1 MKLMSGYLSTGIA
14 DEDEPRG
21 ARIDGK
27 LALEGEIQ
35 RRKKTENLQCHF
47 VPLCCHFLQTVKP
60 AAAAEKTATPTAEEP
75 AEETAPVAK
84 AAGVK
89 AAVAKLSSVAKSVVV
104 NPGATTKPAAVA
116 KPAVVAKPA
125 AVVAGADN
133 GTVASPAAQPRRS
146 GGIAIGGSLSATSP
160 SALLKSPGTRPV
172 PTVRSPIVLPVQRRP
187 ERLAKITSAGPVYR
201 ASPVMHPRAG
211 SIGNSPA
218 MRPRGGS
225 IGSSPAMRPRT
236 GSIGSSPA
244 TAPQANPMKQRL
256 LRKLDIKP
264 HQSPRRS
271 AMQLQQRTRRNQDGP
286 ASPLLLGGKSAPET
300 DKEVPEVQLDAQ
312 QSRGATTTR
321 ATRARPAPAKKKQP
335 VPVKRRK
342 TSETTSVQTS
352 ASASPTPQRRSLRR
366 KAKRAQVYRE
376 TDGSGSSGSEADD
389 DQDEDVN
396 PDDFDLPEDEMNVY
410 VPARER
416 ATMWAK
422 SLLTKGD
429 GDEGEGNTEG
439 ETSQALVVRE
449 KKTPT
454 RRKRSNS
461 TSSSV
466 ASVVAG
472 IGGGILP
479 RSKMEELMKKEPSQM
494 TMGELALTVPKGRR
508 MKRHEREEAAS
519 DTPLLTGSAAE
530 ASSSL
535 LNVNALNRVRSLSV
549 SSESAAF
556 AGSLVTPQVQ
566 IIDGQMVVMENTIK
580 LGDELQRTA
589 DALGEG
595 SVGGE
600 SGLPPRHSGA
610 RYNSS
615 HPNGPGKRWGKEET
629 KQFYYCLSQV
639 GPNFSM
645 MATLFPTRKR
655 KELKSKF
662 KYEEKNHAK
671 LIEIALR
678 ASTAP
683 LDTEMVDVISQ
694 MVDKEDQRK
703 LEAQKKKRKPRS
715 QLDLLRA
722 GQEDDTASVV
732 SSVVSSPMST
742 PVHTE
747 EFVETLND
755 EDLFPPSRRNSFDF
769 SG

>member
-1 MKLMSGYLSTGIA
+1 MAS
-14 DEDEPRG
+14 R
-21 ARIDGK
+21 
-27 LALEGEIQ
+27 
-35 RRKKTENLQCHF
+35 
-47 VPLCCHFLQTVKP
+47 VPLLVKSKGRKPSRVSIAPRAKPSNAPRTKRP
-60 AAAAEKTATPTAEEP
+60 ATAGSDKPQSNAAEAVEP
-75 AEETAPVAK
+75 AEVQKSIAKPTATTEKKSTPNTRNTAQSETPVAK
-84 AAGVK
+84 SAGP
-89 AAVAKLSSVAKSVVV
+89 KSVSIGTASTVTKLTV
-104 NPGATTKPAAVA
+104 ATEPTSAATTSES
-116 KPAVVAKPA
+116 
-125 AVVAGADN
+125 
-133 GTVASPAAQPRRS
+133 TVPRRA
-146 GGIAIGGSLSATSP
+146 GGIAIGGSLSTP
-160 SALLKSPGTRPV
+160 SSILKSPGARPV
-172 PTVRSPIVLPVQRRP
+172 PPVRSPIVLPVQRRP

-201 ASPVMHPRAG
+201 PSPVMRPRAC
-211 SIGNSPA
+211 
-218 MRPRGGS
+218 S
-225 IGSSPAMRPRT
+225 IGSSPGIRPRT
-236 GSIGSSPA
+236 GSSPGMG
-244 TAPQANPMKQRL
+244 PQNAMKQRM

-271 AMQLQQRTRRNQDGP
+271 MMQQIRNQDGP
-286 ASPLLLGGKSAPET
+286 TSPLMLGGKPSAGNK
-300 DKEVPEVQLDAQ
+300 DVPEVHLEAQ
-312 QSRGATTTR
+312 QARRATTTKPR
-321 ATRARPAPAKKKQP
+321 ATAKKR

-342 TSETTSVQTS
+342 TGPTTSVPTKS
-352 ASASPTPQRRSLRR
+352 KSETPQRKSLRR
-366 KAKRAQVYRE
+366 KAKRSTYRE
-376 TDGSGSSGSEADD
+376 TDDSGSSASELDD
-389 DQDEDVN
+389 DRDEDVDPN
-396 PDDFDLPEDEMNVY
+396 DLELPEDEMNVY

-422 SLLTKGD
+422 SLLDKD
-429 GDEGEGNTEG
+429 KEGEDKED
-439 ETSQALVVRE
+439 EASQAMVVRE
-449 KKTPT
+449 KKAPT
-454 RRKRSNS
+454 RRKRS
-461 TSSSV
+461 TSNASSV
-466 ASVVAG
+466 SSIVTG
-472 IGGGILP
+472 IGGGIIP
-479 RSKMEELMKKEPSQM
+479 RSKLEELLKKEPSQM

-519 DTPLLTGSAAE
+519 DTPLLTDASGEGSN
-530 ASSSL
+530 L

-589 DALGEG
+589 DALGET

-600 SGLPPRHSGA
+600 NTGLPPRHSGS

-683 LDTEMVDVISQ
+683 LDSEMVDVISQ
-694 MVDKEDQRK
+694 MVDKEAQRK
-703 LEAQKKKRKPRS
+703 LEAKKKRKSRS
-715 QLDLLRA
+715 QIGLR

-732 SSVVSSPMST
+732 SSRVSSPAST
-742 PVHTE
+742 PQVHTE

-755 EDLFPPSRRNSFDF
+755 EDLFPPSRRGSFDF

>member
-1 MKLMSGYLSTGIA
+1 MASASRVPLLVKSKGRKPSRLPIA
-14 DEDEPRG
+14 PR
-21 ARIDGK
+21 AKPSNAPRAKRPAAVERDNPQNDAVQTMMTPEAKKATGK
-27 LALEGEIQ
+27 LVGTTQ
-35 RRKKTENLQCHF
+35 KTPSSSVKIAARNAA
-47 VPLCCHFLQTVKP
+47 PTVKI
-60 AAAAEKTATPTAEEP
+60 AAATPSA
-75 AEETAPVAK
+75 VAK
-84 AAGVK
+84 ASVTVVK
-89 AAVAKLSSVAKSVVV
+89 PSLIAK
-104 NPGATTKPAAVA
+104 PKPAAVSN
-116 KPAVVAKPA
+116 PA
-125 AVVAGADN
+125 AIVTTATVADA
-133 GTVASPAAQPRRS
+133 TASPAAQPRRA
-146 GGIAIGGSLSATSP
+146 GGISVGGSLSATSP
-160 SALLKSPGTRPV
+160 SAASKSLGTRPV

-201 ASPVMHPRAG
+201 ASPVM
-211 SIGNSPA
+211 
-218 MRPRGGS
+218 RPRGGS
-225 IGSSPAMRPRT
+225 IGSSPAVRPRG

-244 TAPQANPMKQRL
+244 TGPQANPMKQRL

-271 AMQLQQRTRRNQDGP
+271 AMQQQQNLRNQDGP
-286 ASPLLLGGKSAPET
+286 ASPLMLGGKPASDDGKDIP
-300 DKEVPEVQLDAQ
+300 DVQLDAQ
-312 QSRGATTTR
+312 QSRRATAPK
-321 ATRARPAPAKKKQP
+321 ATRARTPPAQKKRP
-335 VPVKRRK
+335 VPAKRRK
-342 TSETTSVQTS
+342 TSEATAVKTNG
-352 ASASPTPQRRSLRR
+352 ASSSRQLLRR
-366 KAKRAQVYRE
+366 TAKRSQAYR
-376 TDGSGSSGSEADD
+376 DDGSSGSEPDD
-389 DQDEDVN
+389 DMSEDVN
-396 PDDFDLPEDEMNVY
+396 PNDLDLPENEMNVY

-416 ATMWAK
+416 ATMWAR
-422 SLLTKGD
+422 SLLKDEKEGERSNSKD
-429 GDEGEGNTEG
+429 GD
-439 ETSQALVVRE
+439 TSLVVRE

-461 TSSSV
+461 TASSV
-466 ASVVAG
+466 SSIVTG
-472 IGGGILP
+472 IGSGIIP
-479 RSKMEELMKKEPSQM
+479 RSKMEELLKKEPSQM

-508 MKRHEREEAAS
+508 MKRHEREEAAL
-519 DTPLLTGSAAE
+519 DTPMTGSGE
-530 ASSSL
+530 GSDL

-566 IIDGQMVVMENTIK
+566 IVDGQMVVLENTIK

-589 DALGEG
+589 DALGES
-595 SVGGE
+595 SVSGE
-600 SGLPPRHSGA
+600 SRLPPRHSGA

-683 LDTEMVDVISQ
+683 LDAEMVDVITQ

-703 LEAQKKKRKPRS
+703 LEAQRKKRKPKTE
-715 QLDLLRA
+715 LDLLRR
-722 GQEDDTASVV
+722 GQDDDTASVA
-732 SSVVSSPMST
+732 SSMLSSPMST
-742 PVHTE
+742 PQVHTE
-747 EFVETLND
+747 EFVETQDD
-755 EDLFPPSRRNSFDF
+755 EDLFPPSRRGSFDF